1 MLLLVEA
8 KKNWVKKSF
17 SRVSDF
23 IQKYFWQAQTDKIEN
38 KDFEIF
44 ATWNLEIESFS
55 TNLSFSEIKNWNCFS
70 FFFFTS
76 PSTIKSN

>member
-8 KKNWVKKSF
+8 KKKLGKKSF

-44 ATWNLEIESFS
+44 ATWNLKKNHFQLIWVLAKLKIEIAFH
-55 TNLSFSEIKNWNCFS
+55 S
-70 FFFFTS
+70 FFS
-76 PSTIKSN
+76 HRPQQ